1 VVKGRGLGLL
11 KEFDLMDKL
20 KEAAEDKSSYQ
31 SRQGAVFAFE

>member
-1 VVKGRGLGLL
+1 
-11 KEFDLMDKL
+11 MDKL